1 MASKEYPIPEALLL
15 LNNNVFGTRTARN
28 FGVTADLQWPSG
40 GSYDYMQI
48 DIVEFT
54 KVAQININTAGNI
67 LKGDVSAA
75 EGESGVDTGSDAGAP
90 ETSFISNVQSSVKIN
105 AAPHGTVILP
115 VPNNVNYTDT
125 PNYTQNTGI
134 IGKMLPKVAS
144 QIVNGDSS
152 SNIADTVQAAAGA
165 GATGM
170 AMAALNDLAGL
181 GGGSANQVTQNAFGR
196 IQNPYQEQV
205 FNGVNMRTFTFD
217 WKLVPRNSAETKKIK
232 AIIKKL
238 RAMALPDYAATLGV
252 NEKEAGTLSDR
263 WLTIPKIFRIS
274 WHQGENGGEID
285 SLPKLKPCVLT
296 NITVNYTPD
305 AVWATYEGADPVAYT
320 MNLNFTETEIITQA
334 EVINQ
339 GF

>member
-1 MASKEYPIPEALLL
+1 MASKDFPIPDALAI
-15 LNNNVFGTRTARN
+15 LNNNVSGERSVRN
-28 FGVTADLQWPSG
+28 LSVDGNLQWPSG
-40 GSYDYMQI
+40 GNYDYMQI
-48 DIVEFT
+48 DIVEFV
-54 KVAQININTAGNI
+54 KVAQVNINTVGNI

-75 EGESGVDTGSDAGAP
+75 ESESGVDTDTGTQ
-90 ETSFISNVQSSVKIN
+90 ETSFISNIQSSVKIN

-125 PNYTQNTGI
+125 PNYTTNTGI

-144 QIVNGDSS
+144 QIVDGADSS
-152 SNIADTVQAAAGA
+152 DIANTVQTAAGA
-165 GATGM
+165 GATGL
-170 AMAALNDLAGL
+170 AMAALDSLAGV

-196 IQNPYQEQV
+196 IQNPYTEQV
-205 FNGVNMRTFTFD
+205 FKGVNMRTFSFD
-217 WKLVPRNSAETKKIK
+217 WKLVPRNSKETGRIK
-232 AIIKKL
+232 AIIKTL
-238 RAMALPDYAATLGV
+238 RAMALPDYAATLGI
-252 NEKEAGTLSDR
+252 NDKESGTLSDR

-274 WHQGENGGEID
+274 WHEGDTGVEIE
-285 SLPKLKPCVLT
+285 SLPKLKPCILT

-320 MNLNFTETEIITQA
+320 MNLNFTETEIITQT